1 MATAPAVF
9 ITVPKYVAITHTPTM
24 TLPKIRPAPTTT
36 SSQGTINANA
46 VVEDGASAPRGK
58 KRRLDHLSWEEKIQR
73 KKLKNRVAAQTSRDR
88 KKARMEDMEH
98 EIDELTQ
105 KTEILQNKC
114 ESLQAI
120 NESLLEKNRKLD
132 MEVELL
138 RQKLN
143 EVQQQQKKQQEQFAR
158 NIAKLKAK
166 TIVESCAG
174 CESPSAAG
182 INTNGLS
189 ADRRTTEKEQLSGV
203 TMEDY
208 CTLPTLQDMLL
219 VDEEFDASKLEELA
233 ESLLADIAAD
243 MEAGNGASNENVAK
257 VASNAERLSGSV
269 VGPKTECLESS
280 QHTNTQS
287 VSLSDT
293 KWTSSTK
300 NDTKRLQNKSTTA
313 IDDELKTMPNSNPT
327 IESSATTTTM
337 PTITTDK
344 EIFRIQQATDI
355 HSIPP
360 DTVYGTYDAKTNSIT
375 IVMDDDAV
383 PVNEAVE
390 EIYCDGVTP
399 QMGDEIKYPTP
410 ATTPSQV
417 FLNVVDDSDDDFNFD
432 PIERFLRPKRPL
444 AKSPAPS
451 LHSTASDHGYESI
464 IGSPTSTATEQFD
477 ASIEDFGWQG
487 SFNDLFPSLI

>member
-1 MATAPAVF
+1 MAATTPAVF
-9 ITVPKYVAITHTPTM
+9 ITVPKYVAISHTPTM
-24 TLPKIRPAPTTT
+24 TLPKIRPAPMTT

-58 KRRLDHLSWEEKIQR
+58 KRRLDHLTWEEKIQR

-143 EVQQQQKKQQEQFAR
+143 EVQQQQKKQQEQLAS
-158 NIAKLKAK
+158 NAAKLNAK
-166 TIVESCAG
+166 TTVETCAG
-174 CESPSAAG
+174 SAAG
-182 INTNGLS
+182 INSNGLTV
-189 ADRRTTEKEQLSGV
+189 DRRTTEKEQLSSV
-203 TMEDY
+203 TVEDY

-243 MEAGNGASNENVAK
+243 MEAGDGACNENVAK
-257 VASNAERLSGSV
+257 VASNAERLPGSV
-269 VGPKTECLESS
+269 VGTKTECLESS
-280 QHTNTQS
+280 QHTNTQQS
-287 VSLSDT
+287 VSLNDT
-293 KWTSSTK
+293 TWTSSRK
-300 NDTKRLQNKSTTA
+300 NDAKRLQNKSPTA
-313 IDDELKTMPNSNPT
+313 INDELKTMPNSNPT
-327 IESSATTTTM
+327 IASATTTTTT
-337 PTITTDK
+337 PTITTDN

-355 HSIPP
+355 HTIPP

-410 ATTPSQV
+410 ATTPSHV

-477 ASIEDFGWQG
+477 ASVEDFGWQG

>member
-1 MATAPAVF
+1 MAATAPAVF

-36 SSQGTINANA
+36 SLQGTTTLANNGL
-46 VVEDGASAPRGK
+46 VEDGASAPRGK
-58 KRRLDHLSWEEKIQR
+58 KRRLDHLTWEEKVQR

-143 EVQQQQKKQQEQFAR
+143 EVQQQQKKQQEQLAR
-158 NIAKLKAK
+158 NAAKLNAK
-166 TIVESCAG
+166 TTVESCAG

-189 ADRRTTEKEQLSGV
+189 VDRRTTEKEQLSGV

-243 MEAGNGASNENVAK
+243 MEAGDGACNENVAK
-257 VASNAERLSGSV
+257 IASNTERLSGSV
-269 VGPKTECLESS
+269 VGTKTERLESS

-287 VSLSDT
+287 VSLNAER
-293 KWTSSTK
+293 WTPSTQQTANAK
-300 NDTKRLQNKSTTA
+300 LQNKLPTA
-313 IDDELKTMPNSNPT
+313 ITEPLKTTSDSNLIT
-327 IESSATTTTM
+327 IAAAA

-344 EIFRIQQATDI
+344 EIFRIQQANDI

-390 EIYCDGVTP
+390 EIYCDGEKP
-399 QMGDEIKYPTP
+399 QMCDEIKYPTP

-417 FLNVVDDSDDDFNFD
+417 FLNVVDDSDDDMNFD

-464 IGSPTSTATEQFD
+464 IGSPTSAATEQFD
-477 ASIEDFGWQG
+477 TSVEDFGWQG